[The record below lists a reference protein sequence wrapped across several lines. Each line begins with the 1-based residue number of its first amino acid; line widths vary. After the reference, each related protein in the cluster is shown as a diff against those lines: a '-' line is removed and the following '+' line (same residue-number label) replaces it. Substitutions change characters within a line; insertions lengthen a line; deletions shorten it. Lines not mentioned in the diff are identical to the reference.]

1 MLLSRYQNWNLNR
14 NSQYQTA
21 WTYSGSE
28 AVTCCQ
34 GRWIHMH
41 AKTGTFLQLFVVNIS
56 DSTEETNG
64 HKIEVVDIQ
73 ELILSFVPV
82 T

>member
-1 MLLSRYQNWNLNR
+1 MLPGQM
-14 NSQYQTA
+14 
-21 WTYSGSE
+21 
-28 AVTCCQ
+28 V
-34 GRWIHMH
+34 HMH
-41 AKTGTFLQLFVVNIS
+41 AKTGTFLQLFVGNIS

-64 HKIEVVDIQ
+64 HKREVLDIQ